1 MRHASTRPQ
10 GGRSRPYLSLREG
23 SEKTHGGSAN
33 ALGKSSMKWRHL
45 ILFLVG
51 LLYAAWGFLYRPFP
65 LLETNPVLDL
75 VAYHTPRFYLWM
87 VWWYYLS
94 PAVVVMLGGLILL
107 AVWRVF
113 FESRSRSLAPLGI
126 LPDWPLKPSDP
137 GPGIVV
143 GELHHPVAIRQI
155 SNPSWLTIPERGLY
169 TGVAIFGA
177 VGSGKT
183 SACMHP
189 FAKQLLGWQADK
201 PHLRAAALVLEV
213 KGDFC
218 HDIRQI
224 LLDEGRG
231 DDYLELS
238 MDGGW
243 QWNPLSA
250 WWLDSYSLAYTVS
263 SLLNQLF
270 GKGKEPF
277 WQQAYTNLVRWI
289 IELHRVLPERWVTLQ
304 QVYYCA
310 IDPEFFA
317 EKIEYAEAWSGKL
330 NKGVV
335 FVPDALFKAQ
345 MMTLAEWVWT
355 DVPATNE
362 LQAVYS
368 VPLRNKLDELSLTYR
383 IVWEPGPGD
392 DVRERVEAVKR
403 WYTHDWQQ
411 LDKKIKSSI
420 VEGVSVFLSIFDM
433 PDVAKVFCPPAPPK
447 RAVVEARKAEAEQQ
461 VSRPAAQAQAGEV
474 NGRQEADP
482 VPPVELARPALR
494 RHLPELDELIESGK
508 VLALNM
514 PAGSNPALA
523 RAIGVMLKNAWLQA
537 LLRRPA
543 KMKES
548 PGSYFRP
555 AVFIC
560 DEYQAFASVGEDDPS
575 GDEKSFALTRQCRCI
590 PIVATQS
597 ISSLRSV
604 LGSSEAWRTL
614 LQTLRT
620 RIFLSLSDDAS
631 AKIASELCG
640 QVTKIKGSYTISES
654 SKHAEI
660 SPLSGRAGGGGGS
673 IGATKSFREQ
683 REAIFHPRDFALL
696 SNCQAICLP
705 YDGAQTLEA
714 CRVYLKPHYLPRERS
729 YWTARKAGQI

>member
-1 MRHASTRPQ
+1 
-10 GGRSRPYLSLREG
+10 
-23 SEKTHGGSAN
+23 
-33 ALGKSSMKWRHL
+33 MKWRHL

-65 LLETNPVLDL
+65 ALLENSILDL
-75 VAYHTPRFYLWM
+75 VAYHTPRFYLRM

-94 PAVVVMLGGLILL
+94 PLVTVMLVGLILL
-107 AVWRVF
+107 AVWRVW
-113 FESRSRSLAPLGI
+113 FEARNRNLSPLGK
-126 LPDWPLKPSDP
+126 LPKWPLKPGDP

-189 FAKQLLGWQADK
+189 FAKQLLGWQAPN

-224 LLDEGRG
+224 LLDESRG
-231 DDYLELS
+231 DDYIELS

-243 QWNPLSA
+243 RWNPLSA

-310 IDPEFFA
+310 IDSEFFA
-317 EKIEYAEAWSGKL
+317 EKIEYAEAWSAEL

-345 MMTLAEWVWT
+345 MITLAEWVWT

-362 LQAVYS
+362 LQAAYS

-383 IVWEPGPGD
+383 IVWEPGAGEEI
-392 DVRERVEAVKR
+392 RERVEAVKR
-403 WYTHDWQQ
+403 WYIHDWQK
-411 LDKKIKSSI
+411 LDNKIKSSI
-420 VEGVSVFLSIFDM
+420 VEGVSVFLSMFDM
-433 PDVAKVFCPPAPPK
+433 PDVARVFCPPPPPNQ
-447 RAVVEARKAEAEQQ
+447 AVVEAEDMEAK
-461 VSRPAAQAQAGEV
+461 AQAGEV
-474 NGRQEADP
+474 NGQTEADP
-482 VPPVELARPALR
+482 VPPVEQARPELS
-494 RHLPELDELIESGK
+494 RHLPAIDELIESGK

-514 PAGSNPALA
+514 PAGANPALA

-548 PGSYFRP
+548 PRSYFRP

-640 QVTKIKGSYTISES
+640 QVAKIKGSYTISES

-705 YDGAQTLEA
+705 YDGAQSLEA